1 MRLLVLAWSLLFFV
15 TCTEKSS
22 NITTLTDLEL
32 QILDSIHHHEGEFA
46 VAFKNLDTTGE
57 TIFINKSTIF
67 HAASTMKTPVMI
79 EVFKQISV
87 GNTSLDDS
95 LIVTNKFRSMVD
107 SSWYELGSDDDS
119 EHGLYQSVGE
129 KVSIGDLMEAMITES
144 SNLANNILIDYLG
157 AELITQTMK
166 DLGAADMQVLRGV
179 EDLRAYHQGLSNT
192 TNALSLLV
200 IYEKLANGKV
210 VSIEASESMI
220 EVLKRQHYN
229 DVIPALLPDQVV
241 VAHKTGSISHVHHD
255 SGIVFLPDGRKYVLV
270 LLSKD
275 LVDFDDGTR
284 LLQNISKMIYDYVVR
299 IEK

>member
-1 MRLLVLAWSLLFFV
+1 MRLFVLALLPILV
-15 TCTEKSS
+15 VACSNNKSS
-22 NITTLTDLEL
+22 NIATLTDLEL

-46 VAFKNLDTTGE
+46 VAFKNLDTAGE

-79 EVFKQISV
+79 EVFKQIAV
-87 GNTSLDDS
+87 GNISLDDS
-95 LIVTNKFRSMVD
+95 LIVTNKFRSIVD
-107 SSWYELGSDDDS
+107 SSWYELSLGDDS
-119 EHGLYQSVGE
+119 ESDLYQAIGKSAA
-129 KVSIGDLMEAMITES
+129 VSDLIEYMITKS
-144 SNLANNILIDYLG
+144 SNLANNILIERLG
-157 AELITQTMK
+157 AEFITKTMK
-166 DLGAADMQVLRGV
+166 DLGAPDMQVLRGV
-179 EDLRAYHQGLSNT
+179 EDLKAYHQGLSNT

-200 IYEKLANGKV
+200 IYEKLANGMV
-210 VSIEASESMI
+210 VSKEASESMI

-229 DVIPALLPDQVV
+229 DVIPALLPDHVV
-241 VAHKTGSISHVHHD
+241 IAHKTGSISHVHHD

-299 IEK
+299 N

>member
-1 MRLLVLAWSLLFFV
+1 MRLFVLALLPILV
-15 TCTEKSS
+15 VACSNNKSS
-22 NITTLTDLEL
+22 NIATLTDLEL

-46 VAFKNLDTTGE
+46 VAFKNLDTAGE

-79 EVFKQISV
+79 EVFKQIAV
-87 GNTSLDDS
+87 GNISLDDS
-95 LIVTNKFRSMVD
+95 LIVTNKFRSIVD
-107 SSWYELGSDDDS
+107 SSWYELSLGDDS
-119 EHGLYQSVGE
+119 ESDLYQAIGKSAA
-129 KVSIGDLMEAMITES
+129 VSDLIECMITKG
-144 SNLANNILIDYLG
+144 SNLANNILIERLG
-157 AELITQTMK
+157 AEFITKTMK
-166 DLGAADMQVLRGV
+166 DLGAPDMQVLRGV
-179 EDLRAYHQGLSNT
+179 EDLKAYHQGLSNT

-200 IYEKLANGKV
+200 IYEKLANGMV
-210 VSIEASESMI
+210 VSKEASESMI

-229 DVIPALLPDQVV
+229 DVIPALLPDHVV
-241 VAHKTGSISHVHHD
+241 IAHKTGSISHVHHD

-299 IEK
+299 N